1 MARSVAEQLAF
12 RTATPDDAPFAAD
25 VMTALFPRSPWDTV
39 SLRYWWSQPDESME
53 IARFI
58 VLRGERPIGF
68 AHIDHARWAERRSLE
83 GVPRRD
89 GGAFACR
96 RRADH
101 SCPRGGRRRVA
112 DRHDPRAGLQ
122 GGSSSQALGARSDRE
137 SRTSPGDDA

>member
-25 VMTALFPRSPWDTV
+25 VMTALFPRSPWDPV

-68 AHIDHARWAERRSLE
+68 AHIHHARWAVQPDRYASIWGDLMPAGRT
-83 GVPRRD
+83 RD
-89 GGAFACR
+89 CLSALLA
-96 RRADH
+96 A
-101 SCPRGGRRRVA
+101 
-112 DRHDPRAGLQ
+112 
-122 GGSSSQALGARSDRE
+122 SQACLPAC
-137 SRTSPGDDA
+137 A

>member
-25 VMTALFPRSPWDTV
+25 VMTALFPRSPWDPV

-68 AHIDHARWAERRSLE
+68 AHIDHARWDVDPERYASIWGDLMPAERSGDLLRAFLERSPLRSA
-83 GVPRRD
+83 G
-89 GGAFACR
+89 
-96 RRADH
+96 
-101 SCPRGGRRRVA
+101 
-112 DRHDPRAGLQ
+112 DRKSTRLN
-122 GGSSSQALGARSDRE
+122 SSH
-137 SRTSPGDDA
+137 